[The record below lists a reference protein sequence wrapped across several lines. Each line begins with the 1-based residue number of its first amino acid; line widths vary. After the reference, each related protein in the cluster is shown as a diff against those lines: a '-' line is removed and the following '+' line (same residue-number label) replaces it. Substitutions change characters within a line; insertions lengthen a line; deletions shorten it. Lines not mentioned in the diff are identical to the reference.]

1 MEWDLPWVTA
11 VEEEVNVQG
20 LWAGPKIVMSESM
33 AGFWGGGDSVKMAG
47 GGVPLL
53 YVSRACQ
60 PLVASLSHLV
70 INFHRRL
77 RSNRREKVDD

>member
-11 VEEEVNVQG
+11 VEEEVKVQG

-53 YVSRACQ
+53 YVTRACQ

>member
-11 VEEEVNVQG
+11 VEEEVDVQG
-20 LWAGPKIVMSESM
+20 LWADPKIVMSESM
-33 AGFWGGGDSVKMAG
+33 LGFWGGGDAVKRVG

-53 YVSRACQ
+53 YVTRACQ

>member
-11 VEEEVNVQG
+11 VEEEVDVQG

-33 AGFWGGGDSVKMAG
+33 LGFWGGGDAVKMVG

-53 YVSRACQ
+53 YVT
-60 PLVASLSHLV
+60 
-70 INFHRRL
+70 
-77 RSNRREKVDD
+77 

>member
-1 MEWDLPWVTA
+1 
-11 VEEEVNVQG
+11 
-20 LWAGPKIVMSESM
+20 MSESM

-53 YVSRACQ
+53 YVTRACQ

>member
-11 VEEEVNVQG
+11 VEEEVDVQG
-20 LWAGPKIVMSESM
+20 LWADPKIVMSESM
-33 AGFWGGGDSVKMAG
+33 LGFWGGGDAVKMVG

-53 YVSRACQ
+53 YVTRACQ

-70 INFHRRL
+70 INFHRRVS
-77 RSNRREKVDD
+77 SNRREKVDD